1 MSLGVTVV
9 KARISKLLKGQE
21 EAYLPSQKVLF
32 STQPDGSGADGESNE
47 RDVSIGG

>member
-1 MSLGVTVV
+1 MSLGVTVA

-21 EAYLPSQKVLF
+21 EAYQPSQQVLF

-47 RDVSIGG
+47 RDVSTGG